1 MLYRGAVRQTKLIQ
15 YVEHRFNILNITP
28 GTNTWQVIQM
38 NTPLT
43 LNSPPE
49 VGATLQRLRLARG
62 LTLEDLSRIAG
73 VSKSMLSQI
82 EREKAN
88 PTIAI
93 TWRLANALGVDIGE
107 LLSSEVRVTETIRIV
122 DAHETPTLP
131 GTHAGYSLR
140 ILGPM
145 DLAGKY
151 EWYELTLA
159 PGGEMASQ
167 AHDPGTKE
175 HLTVITGT
183 IELEVGAEKKKIKHG
198 GTARYPADY
207 DHVIRNAGKTEAK
220 ALLVV
225 VQR

>member
-1 MLYRGAVRQTKLIQ
+1 M
-15 YVEHRFNILNITP
+15 
-28 GTNTWQVIQM
+28 GTT
-38 NTPLT
+38 LT
-43 LNSPPE
+43 NNAPPE

-93 TWRLANALGVDIGE
+93 TWRLANALGVQIGE
-107 LLSSEVRVTETIRIV
+107 LLSAEVRTTELIRVV
-122 DAHETPTLP
+122 DAHEIPTLP
-131 GTHAGYSLR
+131 GVHAGYSLR

-159 PGGEMASQ
+159 PGGELASQ
-167 AHDPGTKE
+167 AHDPGTGE
-175 HLTVITGT
+175 HLTVITGAL
-183 IELEVGAEKKKIKHG
+183 ELEVGKEKKKLRHG
-198 GTARYPADY
+198 ATARYPADQ
-207 DHVIRNAGKTEAK
+207 DHVIRNVGKTEAK
-220 ALLVV
+220 AMLVV
-225 VQR
+225 VHR

>member
-1 MLYRGAVRQTKLIQ
+1 MKSTAT
-15 YVEHRFNILNITP
+15 
-28 GTNTWQVIQM
+28 TNA
-38 NTPLT
+38 
-43 LNSPPE
+43 PPE
-49 VGATLQRLRLARG
+49 VGAALQRLRLARG

-93 TWRLANALGVDIGE
+93 TWRLANALGVQISE
-107 LLSSEVRVTETIRIV
+107 LLATGERDNETIRVI

-131 GTHAGYSLR
+131 GQHAGYVLR

-145 DLAGKY
+145 ELAGKY

-159 PGGEMASQ
+159 QGGELASQ
-167 AHDPGTKE
+167 GHDPGAQE
-175 HLTVITGT
+175 HLTLLHGSVEI
-183 IELEVGAEKKKIKHG
+183 EVGNDKKKVKLG
-198 GTARYPADY
+198 GTARYPADQQ
-207 DHVIRNAGKTEAK
+207 HIIRNVGKTEAR

-225 VQR
+225 IHR

>member
-1 MLYRGAVRQTKLIQ
+1 MNKPV
-15 YVEHRFNILNITP
+15 
-28 GTNTWQVIQM
+28 TN
-38 NTPLT
+38 LA
-43 LNSPPE
+43 PPE

-93 TWRLANALGVDIGE
+93 TWRLANALGVQIGE
-107 LLSSEVRVTETIRIV
+107 LLSAEVRAVETIRV
-122 DAHETPTLP
+122 MDAHETPTLP
-131 GTHAGYSLR
+131 GAHAGYALR

-159 PGGEMASQ
+159 PGGELASQ
-167 AHDPGTKE
+167 AHDPGTIE
-175 HLTVITGT
+175 HLTVVTGAV
-183 IELEVGAEKKKIKHG
+183 EVEVGAEKRKIKHG
-198 GTARYPADY
+198 GTARYPADQN
-207 DHVIRNAGKTEAK
+207 HTIRNLAKTEAK
-220 ALLVV
+220 ALMVV
-225 VQR
+225 VHR

>member
-1 MLYRGAVRQTKLIQ
+1 MNKAVT
-15 YVEHRFNILNITP
+15 T
-28 GTNTWQVIQM
+28 
-38 NTPLT
+38 
-43 LNSPPE
+43 SAPPE

-93 TWRLANALGVDIGE
+93 TWRLANALGVQIGE
-107 LLSSEVRVTETIRIV
+107 LLSSEVRPVDLIRVV
-122 DAHETPTLP
+122 DAHEIPTLP
-131 GTHAGYSLR
+131 GSHAGYSLR

-151 EWYELTLA
+151 EWYELTLQ
-159 PGGEMASQ
+159 PGGELASQ
-167 AHDPGTKE
+167 AHDPGTNE
-175 HLTVITGT
+175 HLTVVTGT
-183 IELEVGAEKKKIKHG
+183 VELEVGAEKRKIKHG
-198 GTARYPADY
+198 ATARYPADQN
-207 DHVIRNAGKTEAK
+207 HVIRNPGKTEAK

-225 VQR
+225 VHR

>member
-1 MLYRGAVRQTKLIQ
+1 MTKVATAVPNPIPT
-15 YVEHRFNILNITP
+15 
-28 GTNTWQVIQM
+28 
-38 NTPLT
+38 
-43 LNSPPE
+43 SAPPE
-49 VGATLQRLRLARG
+49 VGATLQRMRLARG

-93 TWRLANALGVDIGE
+93 TWRLANALGVQIGE
-107 LLSSEVRVTETIRIV
+107 LLSSEVRTPDLIRVV
-122 DAHETPTLP
+122 DAHEIPTLP
-131 GTHAGYSLR
+131 GNHAGYSLR

-159 PGGEMASQ
+159 PGGELASQ
-167 AHDPGTKE
+167 AHDPATYE
-175 HLTVITGT
+175 HLTVLSGAV
-183 IELEVGAEKKKIKHG
+183 ELEVGLEKRRVKHG
-198 GTARYPADY
+198 ATARYPADQA
-207 DHVIRNAGKTEAK
+207 HAIRNVGKLEAK

-225 VQR
+225 VHR

>member
-1 MLYRGAVRQTKLIQ
+1 MNKAVT
-15 YVEHRFNILNITP
+15 T
-28 GTNTWQVIQM
+28 
-38 NTPLT
+38 
-43 LNSPPE
+43 SAPPE

-93 TWRLANALGVDIGE
+93 TWRLANALGVQIGE
-107 LLSSEVRVTETIRIV
+107 LLSSEVRTVDLIRVV
-122 DAHETPTLP
+122 DAHEIPTLP
-131 GTHAGYSLR
+131 GSHAGYSLR

-151 EWYELTLA
+151 EWYELTLQ
-159 PGGEMASQ
+159 PGGELASQ
-167 AHDPGTKE
+167 AHDPGTNE
-175 HLTVITGT
+175 HLTVVTGT
-183 IELEVGAEKKKIKHG
+183 VELEVGAEKRKIKHG
-198 GTARYPADY
+198 ATARYPADQN
-207 DHVIRNAGKTEAK
+207 HAIRNIGKTEAK

-225 VQR
+225 VHR

>member
-1 MLYRGAVRQTKLIQ
+1 MK
-15 YVEHRFNILNITP
+15 TP
-28 GTNTWQVIQM
+28 VPTNA
-38 NTPLT
+38 
-43 LNSPPE
+43 PPE
-49 VGATLQRLRLARG
+49 VGAALQRLRLARG

-93 TWRLANALGVDIGE
+93 TWRLANALGVQIGE
-107 LLSSEVRVTETIRIV
+107 LLANVDNKDADTIRVV

-131 GTHAGYSLR
+131 GQHAGYVLR

-145 DLAGKY
+145 ELAGKY

-159 PGGEMASQ
+159 PGGELVSQ
-167 AHDPGTKE
+167 PHDPGASE
-175 HLTVITGT
+175 HLTLLHGAV
-183 IELEVGAEKKKIKHG
+183 EVEAGAHKKKVKLG
-198 GTARYPADY
+198 GTARYPADVP
-207 DHVIRNAGKTEAK
+207 HAIRNAGKTEAK

-225 VQR
+225 IHR

>member
-1 MLYRGAVRQTKLIQ
+1 
-15 YVEHRFNILNITP
+15 
-28 GTNTWQVIQM
+28 M
-38 NTPLT
+38 NTTLT
-43 LNSPPE
+43 NNAPPE

-93 TWRLANALGVDIGE
+93 TWRLANALGVQIGE
-107 LLSSEVRVTETIRIV
+107 LLSSEVRSAELIRVV
-122 DAHETPTLP
+122 DAHEIPTLP
-131 GTHAGYSLR
+131 GAHAGYSLR

-151 EWYELTLA
+151 EWYELILA
-159 PGGEMASQ
+159 PGGELASQ
-167 AHDPGTKE
+167 AHDPGTGE

-183 IELEVGAEKKKIKHG
+183 IELEVAGEKKKIRHG
-198 GTARYPADY
+198 ATARYSADHN
-207 DHVIRNAGKTEAK
+207 HVIRNIGKTEAK
-220 ALLVV
+220 AVLVV
-225 VQR
+225 VHR

>member
-1 MLYRGAVRQTKLIQ
+1 MTKTL
-15 YVEHRFNILNITP
+15 
-28 GTNTWQVIQM
+28 TN
-38 NTPLT
+38 NA
-43 LNSPPE
+43 PPE

-93 TWRLANALGVDIGE
+93 TWRLANALGVEIGE
-107 LLSSEVRVTETIRIV
+107 LLSSEVRAVDLIRVV

-131 GTHAGYSLR
+131 GAHAGYSLR

-145 DLAGKY
+145 GLAGKY

-159 PGGEMASQ
+159 PGGELASQ
-167 AHDPGTKE
+167 PHDPGTSE
-175 HLTVITGT
+175 HLTILSGAV
-183 IELEVGAEKKKIKHG
+183 ELEVGTEKKRIKHG
-198 GTARYPADY
+198 ATARYPADVA
-207 DHVIRNAGKTEAK
+207 HTIRNAGKLEVK
-220 ALLVV
+220 ALMVV
-225 VQR
+225 VHR